1 MIISAMNM
9 AIVPVLGADTITTI
23 STAQELRD
31 FRDSVN
37 SGNTYEGVTVVLEND
52 IDMGSEEWAPIG
64 NGSTNF
70 NGIFDGGGHE
80 ISGLKITSTDARYAG
95 LFGYTGYSA
104 VIKNLGVDININY
117 EIDSNIY
124 AGGIVGRN
132 YGSITCCYS
141 TGSISVTSAYG
152 NYAGGIAGNNWGT
165 ISNCYNRGD
174 VSSTVTGDNS
184 SAGGIAGRNWGTVSN
199 CYNTGNISSS
209 TPFTSYIGG
218 VVGGNDISM
227 ANNYYLEG
235 TAPGGISGADSA
247 GQAKA
252 KSGDAFAG
260 GEVTYLLNNEVT
272 DGTQAWYQTIGIDNY
287 PVLDN
292 RHGTVCSDGDSYY
305 TRTVTISTPE
315 ELERFRDDVNSGNT
329 YEGITVELENDI
341 DMSGAEWEPIGGC
354 LSDNQT
360 TNFSGVFDGDGHEIK
375 VYVNTTETRQG
386 LFGITGRSSTVKN
399 LSISG
404 SVSSAEYA
412 GGITGISY
420 GRIENCSSSVDVTS
434 SAYAA
439 GGIVGSNAGTVVNCY
454 STGSVKGSRETGG
467 ITGRGS
473 ASGITNC
480 YYLTGTAAG
489 GINGADSAGN
499 AEAKTADEF
508 GEGQVAYLLNGSVNS
523 ENNIWKQ
530 NLGSDSYPVFEDPDV
545 VGFTKGGDDTTHYV
559 NETTDGSVTISNPDK
574 GVFSIIVDTNVFG
587 GEGAKYLEAVNV
599 IVDDKA
605 GEPIENYVYTDD
617 SEQYAEF
624 TVNYEAL
631 AEHIIRAEV
640 EARDGEAGEV
650 MYYVTKAV
658 TAPIHTSEE

>member
-1 MIISAMNM
+1 MWGQDIG
-9 AIVPVLGADTITTI
+9 VDEYPVLTGDSEKAVSHKITFYAGSEERGYSEYAVAYANHNGNTILPYDDPAMENMIFIWWAADTAGDNRFT
-23 STAQELRD
+23 
-31 FRDSVN
+31 
-37 SGNTYEGVTVVLEND
+37 GNTVVTEDTAVYSYFIEPFAGNGTEEAPYIINDLADLEDFARYANTRSNGAQGEYFKVTND
-52 IDMGSEEWAPIG
+52 IDMTTKYNENGLSWTAVG
-64 NGSTNF
+64 NRDVNF
-70 NGIFDGGGHE
+70 N
-80 ISGLKITSTDARYAG
+80 
-95 LFGYTGYSA
+95 
-104 VIKNLGVDININY
+104 
-117 EIDSNIY
+117 
-124 AGGIVGRN
+124 
-132 YGSITCCYS
+132 
-141 TGSISVTSAYG
+141 
-152 NYAGGIAGNNWGT
+152 
-165 ISNCYNRGD
+165 
-174 VSSTVTGDNS
+174 
-184 SAGGIAGRNWGTVSN
+184 
-199 CYNTGNISSS
+199 
-209 TPFTSYIGG
+209 
-218 VVGGNDISM
+218 
-227 ANNYYLEG
+227 
-235 TAPGGISGADSA
+235 
-247 GQAKA
+247 
-252 KSGDAFAG
+252 
-260 GEVTYLLNNEVT
+260 
-272 DGTQAWYQTIGIDNY
+272 
-287 PVLDN
+287 
-292 RHGTVCSDGDSYY
+292 
-305 TRTVTISTPE
+305 
-315 ELERFRDDVNSGNT
+315 
-329 YEGITVELENDI
+329 
-341 DMSGAEWEPIGGC
+341 
-354 LSDNQT
+354 
-360 TNFSGVFDGDGHEIK
+360 GVFDGDGHEIK